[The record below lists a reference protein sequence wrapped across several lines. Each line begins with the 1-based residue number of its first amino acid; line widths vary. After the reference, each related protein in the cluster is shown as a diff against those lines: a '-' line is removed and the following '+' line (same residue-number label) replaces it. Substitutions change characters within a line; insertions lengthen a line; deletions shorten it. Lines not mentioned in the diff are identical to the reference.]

1 MARTILV
8 TGGGRG
14 IGRGICLN
22 LAARGYSVV
31 INYAGNRETALET
44 QLLCQD
50 AATDASQIFPIVQAD
65 ISDADQR
72 DWLVEQAFSATGT
85 LDGLVNN
92 AGVGPK
98 QRTDFL
104 DMAEDSYDRLMQVN
118 LKGPLLLTQQITRR
132 WRDTEAL
139 SGKTIVF
146 VSSVSADMVSINR
159 GEYCI
164 SKAGVGM
171 AASLFATRLA
181 GEGTLVFE
189 VRPGIIKT
197 DMTSAVSG
205 KYDTLIAEGLV
216 PQMRWGTP
224 DDIGR
229 TVTALCD
236 GALPFSSGAVITV
249 DGGLHIPR
257 L

>member
-1 MARTILV
+1 MAKTILV

-22 LAARGYSVV
+22 LAAKGYSVV
-31 INYAGNRETALET
+31 INYAGNRETAVET

-50 AATDASQIFPIVQAD
+50 AATDASQIFTIVQAD
-65 ISDADQR
+65 ISIAHQR
-72 DWLVEQAFSATGT
+72 ESLVEQAFSATGS

-104 DMAEDSYDRLMQVN
+104 DMAEESYDRLMLVN
-118 LKGPLLLTQQITRR
+118 LKGPLMLTQQITRR
-132 WRDTEAL
+132 WRDTDTLA
-139 SGKTIVF
+139 GKTIVF

-197 DMTSAVSG
+197 DLTSAVSG

-236 GALPFSSGAVITV
+236 GALPFSTGAVITV

>member
-22 LAARGYSVV
+22 LAAKGYSVV
-31 INYAGNRETALET
+31 INYAGNRETAEET
-44 QLLCQD
+44 KLLCQN
-50 AATDASQIFPIVQAD
+50 AAIDASQTFTIVQAD
-65 ISDADQR
+65 ISDAQQR
-72 DWLVEQAFSATGT
+72 DSLIEQAFSATGT
-85 LDGLVNN
+85 LDALVNN

-104 DMAEDSYDRLMQVN
+104 DMTEESYDRLMSVN
-118 LKGPLLLTQQITRR
+118 LKGPLMLTQQITRR
-132 WRDTEAL
+132 WRDTDTL
-139 SGKTIVF
+139 RDKTIVF

-164 SKAGVGM
+164 SKAGIGM

-205 KYDTLIAEGLV
+205 KYDSLIAEGLV